1 MSLFHELP
9 PGPESPRLK
18 EASPSSP
25 WPQTPTPASFLGT
38 PEFFVCAELRTWPSK
53 DQLAALLRAS
63 GLHIQ
68 VGQYS
73 IRIEGS
79 SFVFQEFGGD
89 LGRPQMES
97 NAATLT
103 EMTNDAQWL
112 SEALTKVDLSHRI
125 EVFLYAE
132 EETRVAY
139 FHHKWPPD

>member
-1 MSLFHELP
+1 M
-9 PGPESPRLK
+9 
-18 EASPSSP
+18 
-25 WPQTPTPASFLGT
+25 
-38 PEFFVCAELRTWPSK
+38 CAELRTWPSK